1 MFQGGAYAR
10 MKSLYVEFLFDLL
23 TQLPMKLL
31 LPMVCP
37 PMHWAVRDRR
47 EMYGARVP
55 SFSSLNGG
63 YLGQPSGE
71 FMDRFR
77 LLTSHFYDHFYVRFN
92 RFDFR

>member
-10 MKSLYVEFLFDLL
+10 IQSLYVEFLFDL

-55 SFSSLNGG
+55 SF
-63 YLGQPSGE
+63 
-71 FMDRFR
+71 
-77 LLTSHFYDHFYVRFN
+77 
-92 RFDFR
+92 